1 MWYAKIL
8 MPQNTLEP
16 TTKRTLQIPRI
27 ERSDRLSSQV
37 SVHFENLI
45 IQNQL
50 APGGR
55 LPTERDLAT
64 RFNVSRTVIREA
76 VSGLV
81 ARGMLEVN
89 AGSGTIIRRPTAKH
103 VTQTMSLYLTGGAN
117 ELRGENI
124 TEVRRL
130 LEVEIAGLAAERRT
144 AEDLAALRA
153 VLDDYPRVASSKDLF
168 VKWDVAFHV
177 RLAAATQNQLLVLL
191 LDSMS
196 AVMAKVREL
205 GYEVPNTHEQAFT
218 FHKNIFTQVEMGSR
232 DGARQAMREHIEN
245 SERVMTAGWHL
256 THHAA
261 TPGQP

>member
-1 MWYAKIL
+1 MWYAKNPPL
-8 MPQNTLEP
+8 P
-16 TTKRTLQIPRI
+16 TMETATKKQLQIPKI
-27 ERSDRLSSQV
+27 ARSDRLSSQV
-37 SVHFENLI
+37 SVHLENLI
-45 IQNQL
+45 VQNQL

-81 ARGMLEVN
+81 AKGMLEVN

-144 AEDLAALRA
+144 PEDLAALRA
-153 VLDDYPRVASSKDLF
+153 VLNDYPRVAGNKELF
-168 VKWDVAFHV
+168 VNWDVMFHV

-196 AVMAKVREL
+196 GVMAKVREL
-205 GYEVPNTHEQAFT
+205 GYDVPNSREQAFT
-218 FHKNIFTQVEMGSR
+218 FHENIFKQVEIGSR
-232 DGARQAMREHIEN
+232 DGARQTMREHIEN
-245 SERVMTAGWHL
+245 SEKVMTAGWHL
-256 THHAA
+256 TVFGEKPAQ
-261 TPGQP
+261 T

>member
-1 MWYAKIL
+1 M
-8 MPQNTLEP
+8 
-16 TTKRTLQIPRI
+16 
-27 ERSDRLSSQV
+27 SSQV
-37 SVHFENLI
+37 SVHLENLI

-76 VSGLV
+76 VSGL
-81 ARGMLEVN
+81 AAKGMLEVN

-103 VTQTMSLYLTGGAN
+103 VSQTMSLYLMGGEH
-117 ELRGENI
+117 ELKSENI

-144 AEDLAALRA
+144 PDDLSALRA
-153 VLDDYPRVASSKDLF
+153 VLEDYPRVAGNKDLF
-168 VKWDVAFHV
+168 VSWDVAFHV

-196 AVMAKVREL
+196 GVMTKVREL
-205 GYEVPNTHEQAFT
+205 GYDVPNTHEQALV
-218 FHKNIFTQVEMGSR
+218 FHEAIFKQVQLGSR

-245 SERVMTAGWHL
+245 SERVMNAGWHL
-256 THHAA
+256 TLRGDVSNPA
-261 TPGQP
+261 